1 MGPVSSVRERLR
13 LQAAAVGAVGAAGA
27 AGAVEAVEAVEAVG
41 PAAVAGE
48 VEQQGGG
55 REERRKQHQ
64 GLQSVGADGGCC
76 CRLSTQRGACAAQKR
91 AKRGRKTSRCNPR
104 WRKEVK
110 MGAWVTLVGRT
121 WQDGCRHLKGWLGG
135 MKKRKQEERGEPNKK
150 MRQCVVAD
158 VCVGGMEKEKAENS
172 RGRRRECKQLSIEA
186 VEMYVKYRSFD
197 VIGCGGYR
205 KYVNA
210 RKEAGEAWAG
220 KMLRCV
226 GEVTAAVRTVH
237 GLVEDLQA
245 AYNQSGLYQV
255 CQAVIENNT
264 PPVDQTTVIGQ
275 CVVSKKEK
283 CNCILLRCKGR
294 GAVSL
299 SVQSRF
305 SHFILMLW
313 TVYKVGLPCLM
324 CACKCLRSLIPFVCL
339 PSFFF
344 GVCKTTMQMDL
355 VIKTATRDFVD
366 NLESDCD
373 VCMKDLCT
381 QFVAANEKLPRA
393 ILHAIRHVTNS
404 LYEVICCCCAAAFF
418 FEMCT
423 CLLGW
428 HSGCT
433 GRVVCVA

>member
-1 MGPVSSVRERLR
+1 
-13 LQAAAVGAVGAAGA
+13 
-27 AGAVEAVEAVEAVG
+27 
-41 PAAVAGE
+41 
-48 VEQQGGG
+48 
-55 REERRKQHQ
+55 
-64 GLQSVGADGGCC
+64 
-76 CRLSTQRGACAAQKR
+76 
-91 AKRGRKTSRCNPR
+91 
-104 WRKEVK
+104 
-110 MGAWVTLVGRT
+110 
-121 WQDGCRHLKGWLGG
+121 
-135 MKKRKQEERGEPNKK
+135 MKKRRQEERGEPNKK
-150 MRQCVVAD
+150 MRRCVAAD
-158 VCVGGMEKEKAENS
+158 VCVGGMEKEKAETS

-197 VIGCGGYR
+197 VIGCGSYR

-339 PSFFF
+339 PSCFFFF
-344 GVCKTTMQMDL
+344 GVCKTTNADGPGDQNCYTGLRGQFRKRLRCLHERPLHTVCSGEREVAQSDF
-355 VIKTATRDFVD
+355 ARD
-366 NLESDCD
+366 S
-373 VCMKDLCT
+373 
-381 QFVAANEKLPRA
+381 PRDEFA
-393 ILHAIRHVTNS
+393 I
-404 LYEVICCCCAAAFF
+404 
-418 FEMCT
+418 
-423 CLLGW
+423 
-428 HSGCT
+428 
-433 GRVVCVA
+433 